1 MVNPWMTHM
10 KTTLAKMRADGSY
23 KKGDGLKKVIMAA
36 KKTYKKTRRVGR
48 RGGAGEKPVV
58 EEKPVMD
65 EKKEEK
71 KEEEEAESESNEDMD
86 SQGTAETVE
95 LDEDG
100 KRVMK
105 EGARRRGG
113 KSKSKKKASR
123 RTRRKLRR

>member
-1 MVNPWMTHM
+1 MTHM

-48 RGGAGEKPVV
+48 RGGAGEAKPMDKIPVI
-58 EEKPVMD
+58 EEKD
-65 EKKEEK
+65 EKKEEA
-71 KEEEEAESESNEDMD
+71 AESES
-86 SQGTAETVE
+86 
-95 LDEDG
+95 DEDVG
-100 KRVMK
+100 SQATAATDLATPLSDDEM
-105 EGARRRGG
+105 GGRRRGA

>member
-48 RGGAGEKPVV
+48 RGGAGEAKPMDKMPVI
-58 EEKPVMD
+58 EEKDEKKPEEEED
-65 EKKEEK
+65 EKKEEP
-71 KEEEEAESESNEDMD
+71 ESESDE
-86 SQGTAETVE
+86 E
-95 LDEDG
+95 LEPTQDATPLSDDEKG
-100 KRVMK
+100 
-105 EGARRRGG
+105 GRRRGR

>member
-48 RGGAGEKPVV
+48 RGGADEKPVV

-71 KEEEEAESESNEDMD
+71 KEEEAESESDEEMDM
-86 SQGTAETVE
+86 SQGTAATVK

-100 KRVMK
+100 NRME
-105 EGARRRGG
+105 EGGRRRGR
-113 KSKSKKKASR
+113 KSKSKKASR